1 MRRILNC
8 LHRDQRGL
16 TLSEMTVTVM
26 VMAIA
31 LGAFAS
37 LLLGFFDNVGVQL
50 ALSDAER
57 EVRPVIREMVVE
69 VRQAVPPSEAA
80 TAQPVLEM
88 AWNKLVF
95 HSDRLPLDGVP
106 EKHIYEL
113 VNCTNG
119 SDGGICD
126 LQRTVV
132 EADVSS
138 VPPTFT
144 YVDNTVERQEIVLT
158 SVLADPY
165 LTTGP
170 LFHGVAWVGSPAA
183 RTTVASCDPISRCMF
198 PLVIIDLRVDPSVN
212 ENPGNYEV
220 HEEVRLRNAPPA

>member
-1 MRRILNC
+1 MRRFLNS

-16 TLSEMTVTVM
+16 TLTEMTVTVM
-26 VMAIA
+26 VMGIA
-31 LGAFAS
+31 LAS
-37 LLLGFFDNVGVQL
+37 LSALLLGFFDDVQTQL

-80 TAQPVLEM
+80 TAVPVLEM

-95 HSDRLPLDGVP
+95 YSDRLPLDSVP
-106 EKHIYEL
+106 EKHTYEL
-113 VNCTNG
+113 INCTNG
-119 SDGGICD
+119 NNGGMCD

-132 EADVSS
+132 TADVSS
-138 VPPTFT
+138 VPPVFT
-144 YVDNTVERQEIVLT
+144 YANNTVERQEIVLT

-170 LFHGVAWVGSPAA
+170 LFHGVVWTGNPAV
-183 RTTVASCDPISRCMF
+183 RTTVSVCDGVVRCDF
-198 PLVIIDLRVDPSVN
+198 PLVIIDLRIDPSVK
-212 ENPGNYEV
+212 ENPGDYEI
-220 HEEVRLRNAPPA
+220 HEEVRLRNAPSA